1 MTLCQAEA
9 VTKRNRYGRD
19 MNEDEMEQNL
29 VLLQVDNMVD
39 HNTTIAA
46 PAPCICSKLLLTICL
61 QRGASSLE
69 TKELYTDSQQ
79 QAITMKI
86 LESRRKMRD
95 IRQEAGGGA
104 GQEERQEESPQPPA
118 GFPLDLGP
126 RPPLFLQGAHKYF

>member
-29 VLLQVDNMVD
+29 VLLQVDNMVIA

-46 PAPCICSKLLLTICL
+46 PAIVVTICL

-69 TKELYTDSQQ
+69 TKELYSDSQQ
-79 QAITMKI
+79 QAVTMKI

-95 IRQEAGGGA
+95 IRQEAGA
-104 GQEERQEESPQPPA
+104 GQEAGQEESPQPPA